1 MTPLRFAAAATAALC
16 AVLTGPAMAQGAGE
30 DAAPAASG
38 LMLSGPWR
46 IGPALEN
53 ARAGLSAAALDAKIY
68 AAGGA
73 GVVDP
78 RDEFELYDPDTG
90 RWRALSPLP
99 VGLERFGMAAFRDR
113 IWIAGGYSAESAAE
127 PVSDVRVYDPVGD
140 YWESAAP
147 LPGAKAA
154 FDLVAGEDALYAVGG
169 DQAPGGLYV
178 YDADA
183 ESWSAAEAPV
193 EVARRGGDAVMLDGE
208 LYLIGGVLGEA
219 ASARVDVFD
228 PDAGAWRRGAD
239 LPAPRA
245 GHSAVAMDGRIHV
258 FGGRSADLRRTLAD
272 HLIYEAEADA
282 WSEGP
287 GMVTARTEASAVVH
301 DGEAWLIGGG
311 AGAGV
316 FAPFTALD
324 SVDVYAHG
332 SGAER

>member
-1 MTPLRFAAAATAALC
+1 MTSLRFAALAAALC
-16 AVLTGPAMAQGAGE
+16 AVIAAPAAAQVSGE
-30 DAAPAASG
+30 SSEPAASG
-38 LMLSGPWR
+38 LTLSGPWR

-53 ARAGLSAAALDAKIY
+53 ARAGLSAAALDGKIY

-99 VGLERFGMAAFRDR
+99 VGLERFGMAAFDDR

-127 PVSDVRVYDPVGD
+127 PVTDVRIYDPIGD
-140 YWESAAP
+140 FWETGP
-147 LPGAKAA
+147 QLPGAKAA
-154 FDLVAGEDALYAVGG
+154 FELVAGEDALYAVGG

-178 YDADA
+178 FDA
-183 ESWSAAEAPV
+183 EAQSWSAAPAPA
-193 EVARRGGDAVMLDGE
+193 EIARRGGDAVMLGGA
-208 LYLIGGVLGEA
+208 LYVIGGVLGDA
-219 ASARVDVFD
+219 ASARVDVYD
-228 PDAGAWRRGAD
+228 PRTGEWERAAD

-245 GHSAVAMDGRIHV
+245 GHSAVAMDGAIHV

-272 HLIYEAEADA
+272 HLIYDAEAGA

-324 SVDVYAHG
+324 SVDVYAPETD
-332 SGAER
+332 AQR

>member
-1 MTPLRFAAAATAALC
+1 MTSLRTTALAAALC
-16 AVLTGPAMAQGAGE
+16 AALAGPAQGQGAGE
-30 DAAPAASG
+30 SAEPVASG
-38 LMLSGPWR
+38 LTLSGPWR

-53 ARAGLSAAALDAKIY
+53 PRAGLSAAALDGKIY

-99 VGLERFGMAAFRDR
+99 VGLERFGMAAFDDR

-127 PVSDVRVYDPVGD
+127 PVADVRIYDPSGD
-140 YWESAAP
+140 FWEAGPA

-154 FDLVAGEDALYAVGG
+154 FELVAGEDALYAVGG

-178 YDADA
+178 YDVEAA
-183 ESWSAAEAPV
+183 GWSAAPAPA
-193 EVARRGGDAVMLDGE
+193 EIARRGGDAVMLDGD
-208 LYLIGGVLGEA
+208 LYLIGGVLGDA
-219 ASARVDVFD
+219 ASARVDVYD
-228 PDAGAWRRGAD
+228 PDAGAWRRARD

-272 HLIYEAEADA
+272 HLIYDPLADA

-301 DGEAWLIGGG
+301 AGEAWLIGGG